1 MTDLALWQKLK
12 NACAKSCEDLID
24 NHDVARGAVES
35 FNQFL
40 TEGVPQTIKQL
51 PIVSSVRDG
60 VRYTLQLTNPKL
72 SSPRMVEG
80 GSETP
85 FLLLPSTCRERNL
98 TYAATLHVDVVVRVY
113 QWPQGE
119 ILARR
124 RPVDGTVRYSDPTL
138 YRDPRA
144 SERLRHLAT
153 ATPHSHSAPDVLNAQ
168 DPGRMVSMKT
178 EKNVFL
184 CKIPIATRSALC
196 HLDHGHQDAK
206 TWSELGGTFIIEGM
220 NKIMP
225 PLARLAHNE
234 VFVFRDQKH
243 AARLEIRCAPY
254 SRRFSA
260 TATLSM
266 VLTRPPTHGFVMNHD
281 VMVTLP
287 FVVKPIP
294 VAVLIRALGWSLV
307 SFTCLIGSMMGENPI
322 PELDFKLR
330 TLFAGLP
337 SNCTQEVALVMLAN
351 CSSANARHVG
361 ATMRSSAG
369 EVREAQEGKGAQGAQ
384 GVKEKEE
391 EAAEVKGATP
401 GDATLSLVRFG
412 QHTLSHSLFPHL
424 NEAVDKKVYLLA
436 RCVWKLLACTSVPP
450 VASFDD
456 RDLHK
461 RYESCGT
468 LWTSL
473 FRQVLTNYLDL
484 VSRQLTKHLA
494 GGSSNAYKEV
504 SIHKIIDGEFPTAQ
518 FTYCMKTGMWCATK
532 SAVSARRNISQSLTC
547 SSESALVAHYSRLS
561 SSVNSEAR
569 DTAPRQVRGAA
580 FLRQCPSHTP
590 EDRFCGLTTHIA
602 FGARMS
608 MGSDP
613 HLLMRIVARKGACL
627 ITPFE
632 NWPEEFANV
641 FDGSGAPQ
649 DLNAI
654 AEKFASSF
662 LEKVPIFIESEIVG
676 WTNAPE
682 AFSLLIRSLR
692 RGCAVAPDVGVT
704 LHSQP
709 ERCVRV
715 RCCAGRIL
723 APLLR
728 IDAATHAFWRTNQ
741 RFSVADLEAAGIL
754 EYLDADEMVNCVT
767 ATSCENALERI
778 AGSGG
783 QDGGQDGKQEK
794 GWEFTHLLM
803 DPALIFS
810 SAAARIPFAH
820 HDASTRVSYSASM
833 IGQGVDLRMDRNA
846 MQANK
851 HTLLYPQR
859 QLVKSRFTRA
869 GGGALDMCGQ
879 LLKVAVYDMGANQND
894 AFIVNRQAVQRG
906 MFHSGF
912 ERLYK
917 SEMPVGVQS
926 QREQFQR
933 PDPNTTA
940 QVKFGRLDHLDPR
953 TGLPS
958 VGSIVRAGDV
968 VIGRV
973 EQLKGTATAQIRAL
987 DPTSS
992 ALDLLD
998 SSTVHHGETA
1008 VVARTLMTRGQHGN
1022 LIAKTVVRCMTG
1034 VKDGDKISSLHGQKG
1049 VLLEEDEWNMPFSIS
1064 DGTAPD
1070 VLIGAPGISS
1080 RNTNGQLHESQ
1091 ANKAFCLNPQQMT
1104 LQGLHDAT
1112 AFAQGNPAKIQEVLR
1127 NGGFSP
1133 NGTERYCLGTTGQ
1146 LVDAHVYV
1154 GLVYMQRL
1162 RHLVSQKQH
1171 ACATAPRNPVTQQ
1184 PCSGRHQGGALRTGT
1199 MELDALAGHGC
1210 EEIMSECMRT
1220 ESDPAWM
1227 WCCTV
1232 CGAIT
1237 NVVVGNTFCSLCGGK
1252 NTGKPMPTVGFFKVL
1267 VNELACINICCTLPL
1282 KKLFQLDKFH
1292 KRREFAHSLAESESK
1307 ANDVFPTISLPRAC
1321 LNG

>member
-1 MTDLALWQKLK
+1 MSAKPDAELWSTLK
-12 NACAKSCEDLID
+12 HACAKSCEDLIN

-40 TEGVPQTIKQL
+40 TEGVPQTIRQL

-60 VRYTLQLTNPKL
+60 VRYTLQLTNPRL

-80 GSETP
+80 GSDTP
-85 FLLLPSTCRERNL
+85 FLLDPSTCRLRNL
-98 TYAATLHVDVVVRVY
+98 TYAATLHVDVVVRKY
-113 QWPQGE
+113 EWPQGE

-124 RPVDGTVRYSDPTL
+124 RPVDGTVRYSDPAL

-144 SERLRHLAT
+144 SERLRYLTT

-168 DPGRMVSMKT
+168 DPGRLVSMKT
-178 EKNVFL
+178 ERNVFL

-196 HLDHGHQDAK
+196 HLDHGHQDVK

-234 VFVFRDQKH
+234 VFVFRDPKH
-243 AARLEIRCAPY
+243 AARLEVRCAPY

-266 VLTRPPTHGFVMNHD
+266 VLTRPPTHGFAMSHD

-307 SFTCLIGSMMGENPI
+307 SFTCLIGSMMGQNVI

-369 EVREAQEGKGAQGAQ
+369 EVRNSGKPLD
-384 GVKEKEE
+384 
-391 EAAEVKGATP
+391 AEQSEPPANC
-401 GDATLSLVRFG
+401 DATLSLVRFG

-424 NEAVDKKVYLLA
+424 NDAVDKKVYLLA
-436 RCVWKLLACTSVPP
+436 RCVWKLLACTSVPA

-473 FRQVLTNYLDL
+473 FRQVLTTYLDL

-494 GGSSNAYKEV
+494 HASNSNKEL

-547 SSESALVAHYSRLS
+547 SSQAAQFGHFSRLS
-561 SSVNSEAR
+561 SSVNPDAR

-580 FLRQCPSHTP
+580 FLRQCPSYTP

-613 HLLMRIVARKGACL
+613 HLLMRIVARKGAHL
-627 ITPFE
+627 ITPFSS
-632 NWPEEFANV
+632 WPEEFGSV

-649 DLNAI
+649 DLNTI
-654 AEKFASSF
+654 AEKFATAF
-662 LEKVPIFIESEIVG
+662 FHKVPIFIESEIVG
-676 WTNAPE
+676 WTSAPAE
-682 AFSLLIRSLR
+682 LSLLIRNLR

-728 IDAATHAFWRTNQ
+728 IDAATHAFWRANR
-741 RFSVADLEAAGIL
+741 RFAVADLEAAGVL

-767 ATSCENALERI
+767 ATSCDNALSRI
-778 AGSGG
+778 AESAARAVASG
-783 QDGGQDGKQEK
+783 QEEK
-794 GWEFTHLLM
+794 EWEFTHLLM

-820 HDASTRVSYSASM
+820 HDASTRVSFSASM
-833 IGQGVDLRMDRNA
+833 IGQGVDLRMDQNA

-859 QLVKSRFTRA
+859 QLVKTRFMAT
-869 GGGALDMCGQ
+869 GGGTLDMCGQ

-917 SEMPVGVQS
+917 SDMPVGVQS

-953 TGLPS
+953 TGLPF

-973 EQLKGTATAQIRAL
+973 EQLKGTATAQVRAL
-987 DPTSS
+987 DSS
-992 ALDLLD
+992 MHALDLLD

-1091 ANKAFCLNPQQMT
+1091 ANKAYCLNPEKMT
-1104 LQGLHDAT
+1104 LENLHDAT
-1112 AFAQGNPAKIQEVLR
+1112 AFAKGDPAKIQDILR
-1127 NGGFSP
+1127 KGGFAPS
-1133 NGTERYCLGTTGQ
+1133 GTERFCLGTTGE
-1146 LVDAHVYV
+1146 LIDAHIFI

-1227 WCCTV
+1227 WCCIV

-1282 KKLFQLDKFH
+1282 KKLSQLDKFH
-1292 KRREFAHSLAESESK
+1292 KRREFAHSISESK
-1307 ANDVFPTISLPRAC
+1307 AQSEAQSIFPTISLPVR
-1321 LNG
+1321 